1 MREIRKTLY
10 NLTFLTLKLKTLKMT
25 DDLISGRD
33 IVFIIIGFVIGN
45 ATARR
50 LISRIGERGVTKIE
64 EKIK

>member
-1 MREIRKTLY
+1 
-10 NLTFLTLKLKTLKMT
+10 MT